1 MSDVQC
7 ERIGNMYDNSY
18 GGGMDGNVYAPT
30 VCAPTLKAIGGGHY
44 PSTGVIV
51 IYELAD

>member
-18 GGGMDGNVYAPT
+18 GGGMNGNVYAPT
-30 VCAPTLKAIGGGHY
+30 VCAPTLKAIGGGRE
-44 PSTGVIV
+44 GLILEV
-51 IYELAD
+51 YEI

>member
-30 VCAPTLKAIGGGHY
+30 VCAPTLKAIGGARGLDI
-44 PSTGVIV
+44 GG
-51 IYELAD
+51 L